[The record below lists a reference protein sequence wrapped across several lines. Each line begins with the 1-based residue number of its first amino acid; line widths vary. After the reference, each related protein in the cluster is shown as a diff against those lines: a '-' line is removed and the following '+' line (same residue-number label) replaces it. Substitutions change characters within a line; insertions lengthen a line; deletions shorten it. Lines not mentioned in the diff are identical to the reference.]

1 MSGFFPALARPFD
14 ATTASSFRV
23 RCQRL
28 AAASRIARFNGY
40 APLNF
45 ISGGSVRDESG
56 VVLPDRT
63 HSDSSA
69 RTDIILVGVNVAF

>member
-1 MSGFFPALARPFD
+1 MSGFFPRLPVRLTPRQRPRFGY
-14 ATTASSFRV
+14 
-23 RCQRL
+23 
-28 AAASRIARFNGY
+28 AASALRQLRDRRFNGY